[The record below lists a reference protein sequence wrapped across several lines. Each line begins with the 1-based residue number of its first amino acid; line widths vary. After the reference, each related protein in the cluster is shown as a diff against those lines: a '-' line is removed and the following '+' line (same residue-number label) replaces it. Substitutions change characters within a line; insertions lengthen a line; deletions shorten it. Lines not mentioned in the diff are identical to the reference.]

1 MIRTTFIISLAL
13 LSCSHNSET
22 TFKDK
27 EYTDLVLTYREP
39 VFVGCGI
46 FALAYRFKFRSVS
59 NNNDLTCIIR
69 CPDTY
74 AEVFFEQ
81 GKTYSIKLS
90 NVNIQDSLKDYSIA
104 NTFVDDKDPVYLVTK
119 IKNAVTLIKNTE

>member
-1 MIRTTFIISLAL
+1 MIRMTFIISLAL

-27 EYTDLVLTYREP
+27 EYIDIILTYRDS
-39 VFVGCGI
+39 VFVGCGNL
-46 FALAYRFKFRSVS
+46 ALAYRFKFRDVNKGS
-59 NNNDLTCIIR
+59 NLTCIIR

-74 AEVFFEQ
+74 AERFFEQ